1 MNQIF
6 YFLTSLYNKN
16 TAVYVE
22 SALATTKIKKISQT
36 KLETKTN
43 FDMS

>member
-22 SALATTKIKKISQT
+22 SALATTKIKK
-36 KLETKTN
+36 N
-43 FDMS
+43 